1 MENYHTKNDDEINE
15 RLVGTSGGQP
25 LKMRRL
31 TNVSPDGGYS
41 TEHITEGFED
51 DEHRMNRVHD
61 FDPTGSNVTRE
72 DSFREIVLE
81 DVNKPFTSALYFKL
95 NEDGTIYA
103 VDCITSPND
112 ARAIVRGIAAMIGKY
127 YKAVAFDSDAGD
139 YDYEKMA
146 ENSYQ
151 LMQKFSDGL
160 DQFYTDEEKAGLTE
174 AIKNILKNGKRKNN
188 NT

>member
-1 MENYHTKNDDEINE
+1 MKNYHTKSDDEINE
-15 RLVGTSGGQP
+15 IPAGTSGGQP

-41 TEHITEGFED
+41 TEHITEGFKD

-103 VDCITSPND
+103 IDCITSPNG

-127 YKAVAFDSDAGD
+127 YKAVAYDSATGTIDCNILV
-139 YDYEKMA
+139 
-146 ENSYQ
+146 ENNYQ
-151 LMQKFSDGL
+151 LIQKFNDGL
-160 DQFYTDEEKAGLTE
+160 DQFYTDEEKAGCAE